1 MTVARILDKKGY
13 KVFTIGQTM
22 PVKDIVAELARNRIG
37 VLIVTDARGDG
48 VGIVSERD
56 VIAELSR
63 DFASGK
69 TAGDLMTHTVVRCTV
84 DDSEANI
91 MERMG
96 KAGIRH
102 LPVQHGGKLVGLI
115 SARDI
120 LNLRIEKLNELM
132 ADIRSEA
139 AKQLTW
145 NEAQPVVSA

>member
-13 KVFTIGQTM
+13 KVFTIGETA
-22 PVKDIVAELARNRIG
+22 PVRAIVDELARNRIG
-37 VLIVTDARGDG
+37 VLIVTDTAGEG
-48 VGIVSERD
+48 IGIVSERD

-63 DFASGK
+63 DFESRR
-69 TAGDLMTHTVVRCTV
+69 TAGEMMTHTLVKCTV
-84 DDSEANI
+84 DETEGHI

-96 KAGIRH
+96 KAGVRH
-102 LPVQHGGKLVGLI
+102 LPVQHGGKLVGLV

-139 AKQLTW
+139 ARTL
-145 NEAQPVVSA
+145 P